1 MAIPQID
8 IFTGVTLNVL
18 AGLWGK
24 ETVHTRR
31 GSAKQKNKCG
41 AYSRGKSHQIHKGL
55 PRKP

>member
-1 MAIPQID
+1 MAVPQID
-8 IFTGVTLNVL
+8 IFTDVTLYVPV
-18 AGLWGK
+18 GK